1 MKRLLLFLIIPFSL
15 CAQLS
20 GIKNYYHDEGLHC
33 KAVYNLT
40 QDQDGIIWVGT
51 DNGVYSFDGKTFVLH
66 DGSNKLKDTEILCNI
81 SIDDEILV
89 VTLNKKSAYLKEGK
103 FITKKENPALGKI
116 IFKNTV
122 SMSYDAITEKIA
134 LSNNDPYKQL
144 YIYKKGV
151 IEPVTLNDP
160 SRVIKYHNDIVYLF
174 NKKNEIFKLV
184 LKNHIY
190 TKMYIEQIPNVLIQ
204 NVFFGK
210 NYATIIF
217 KDEVYFYK
225 IENDS
230 SLLFL
235 HKLVVSKTVRSV
247 HFNPDGDLFLI
258 YSDGGITRY
267 DIFSKRKTE
276 IFNDFIINDF
286 FIDKDQNVWFSTRNH
301 GLFFWSKFKF
311 QNFLKKSLNNTEGKN
326 ILSIHGYKNTI
337 YYGTNILKAG
347 VINPTEL
354 KEFPLENSD
363 KLKGIISTHISE
375 DRLFFATNT
384 DMYAYD
390 HQMQFIEKVSEF
402 GSLKRISNFDEN
414 HIIATTSSASLLV
427 DRESFLF
434 TEFFS
439 ERSYDAVP
447 IDEKNVFICSG
458 QGLFKVNLANCDY
471 TQLISDYIFFSGSK
485 ASNNCYGFATNA
497 GGIFIINN
505 DNIQQLT
512 KENGLLSNSIT
523 KVLFETPHV
532 LWSIGNRG
540 VNRIVFKNNY
550 KTYTIDTFTE
560 VDGIPL
566 ATLNDFYLHNG
577 FMYLATSKGLEPIN
591 TNDLIAQKQLKKSTK
606 LVLNHIHYR
615 DTTFYNTD
623 IEIPYSKSSIDINV
637 SYPDY
642 NSYGNTK
649 LKYKLFNQDN
659 YSYTEA
665 SNIILSSLQPGKHEL
680 EIYGLNSSNT
690 LSQEKLIIRMNVIP
704 MFWQTWWFK
713 MLAFV
718 LLTTLAYTTL
728 IGMYIRRKKRNQEKI
743 QTKKKL
749 TDLEV
754 EVMKSQM
761 NPHFISNCLNSIK
774 LLNYKKD
781 YTNSQLYI
789 DRFNRMLRFNLA
801 YSNNTFVTIKEEI
814 NYLNDYLEL
823 EKLRFRELFDY
834 KITPVHPKIENLKI
848 PSFLIQPFVENAIKH
863 AFVETPS
870 LKGNININFKTH
882 NDETIEIT
890 IQDDGIGIGNLSKI
904 TQKKQSKGIDLIHK
918 RIELYQQIFKIF
930 ITLSFVDL
938 IEKNEKGTKVQLKI
952 NNTHAI

>member
-20 GIKNYYHDEGLHC
+20 GIKNYYHNEGLHC
-33 KAVYNLT
+33 KAVYNLG
-40 QDQDGIIWVGT
+40 QDKDGIIWIGT
-51 DNGVYSFDGKTFVLH
+51 DNGLYSFDGKTFVPH

-81 SIDDEILV
+81 SIDDEIFV
-89 VTLNKKSAYLKEGK
+89 VALNKKSAYLKNGE
-103 FITKKENPALGKI
+103 FITKKENPSLGKI

-122 SMSYDAITEKIA
+122 SMSYDPITEKIA
-134 LSNNDPYKQL
+134 LSDNDPHKQL
-144 YIYKKGV
+144 YIYKKGIV
-151 IEPVTLNDP
+151 ESVNLNDS
-160 SRVIKYHNDIVYLF
+160 SRIIKYHNDIIYLF
-174 NKKNEIFKLV
+174 NKKNKIFKLA
-184 LKNHIY
+184 LKNHVY
-190 TKMYIEQIPNVLIQ
+190 TKMHIEHIPNDQIQ

-210 NYATIIF
+210 NYVTIIF
-217 KDEVYFYK
+217 KNEVCFYS

-235 HKLVVSKTVRSV
+235 HKLTVSKTVRSV
-247 HFNPDGDLFLI
+247 HFNPDGDQFLI

-267 DIFSKRKTE
+267 NIFSKQKTE
-276 IFNDFIINDF
+276 IFSNLIINDF
-286 FIDKDQNVWFSTRNH
+286 FIDKDQNVWFSTRHH

-311 QNFLKKSLNNTEGKN
+311 QNFLKKSSHNTEGKN
-326 ILSIHGYKNTI
+326 ILSIDGHKDTI
-337 YYGTNILKAG
+337 YYGMNILKVG

-354 KEFPLENSD
+354 KEASIENSD
-363 KLKGIISTHISE
+363 ELKGIISTYISK
-375 DRLFFATNT
+375 DKLFFATNT
-384 DMYAYD
+384 DIYVYNNNLS
-390 HQMQFIEKVSEF
+390 FIEKASGM
-402 GSLKRISNFDEN
+402 GSLKKISDFDEN
-414 HIIATTSSASLLV
+414 HIIVTTSASSLLV
-427 DRESFLF
+427 NKETFQF
-434 TEFFS
+434 TDFFP
-439 ERSYDAVP
+439 ERSYAAIPKDK
-447 IDEKNVFICSG
+447 EHVFICSAS
-458 QGLFKVNLANCDY
+458 GLFLVNVKNHCK
-471 TQLISDYIFFSGSK
+471 TQLIPDYIFFSGSK

-497 GGIFIINN
+497 GGIFIVYK

-532 LWSIGNRG
+532 LWAIGNRG
-540 VNRIVFKNNY
+540 INRIVFKNSY

-560 VDGIPL
+560 ADGIPL
-566 ATLNDFYLHNG
+566 ATLNDFYLHDG
-577 FMYLATSKGLEPIN
+577 FMYLATSKGLEIIN
-591 TNDLIAQKQLKKSTK
+591 TNNLIAQKQLKKNTK
-606 LVLNHIHYR
+606 LVLNQINYR
-615 DTTFYNTD
+615 DTIFYNTT

-637 SYPDY
+637 SYPHY

-649 LKYKLFNQDN
+649 LKYKLFNQEN

-713 MLAFV
+713 MLAFA
-718 LLTTLAYTTL
+718 LLTTLAYTIL

-749 TDLEV
+749 TELEV

-781 YTNSQLYI
+781 YANSQLYI

-823 EKLRFRELFDY
+823 EKLRFQELFDY
-834 KITPVHPKIENLKI
+834 KITPVNPKIENLKI

-863 AFVETPS
+863 AFAETPS
-870 LKGNININFKTH
+870 LKGNININFKLH
-882 NDETIEIT
+882 DNETIEIT
-890 IQDDGIGIGNLSKI
+890 IQDDGIGIENISKI

-918 RIELYQQIFKIF
+918 RIALYKQIFKIF

-938 IEKNEKGTKVQLKI
+938 IENDEKGTKVQLKI